1 MFDFSKIS
9 KKSLIGKFLR
19 KILKLLPK
27 NSVLPILQGKLRGTK
42 WIISS
47 GVFSY
52 WLGCY
57 ESEKQKSF
65 IKQIKSGDVVYD
77 IGANVGFYTLLASK
91 LVEDRGRVY
100 AFEPLPRN
108 IFYLKK
114 HISLN
119 KLKNVEIIETA
130 VSDKEGEENF
140 LEADSVTS
148 RLDSVGSFKVKT
160 ISLDNLVKNKKIL
173 PPNVMKIDV
182 EGAELKVLLGVKDI
196 IEKYKPIIFIA
207 LDNPDTKEKVI
218 QMIKNFGYNI
228 FDLNFQD
235 IQEINNISEIICI
248 KNENINFRTF
258 K

>member
-1 MFDFSKIS
+1 MIDFSKI
-9 KKSLIGKFLR
+9 
-19 KILKLLPK
+19 PK
-27 NSVLPILQGKLRGTK
+27 NSLFGKILRRILRLITPNSILPILQGRLRGIK
-42 WIISS
+42 WIIGS

-57 ESEKQKSF
+57 ELEKQKAF

-77 IGANVGFYTLLASK
+77 IGAHVGFYTLLASK
-91 LVEDRGRVY
+91 LVGDRGRVY

-119 KLKNVEIIETA
+119 KLKNVEIIEAA

-140 LEADSVTS
+140 LEADSATS
-148 RLDSVGSFKVKT
+148 RLDNSGSFKVKT
-160 ISLDNLVKNKKIL
+160 VSLDNLVKNKKIL
-173 PPNVMKIDV
+173 PPNVIKIDV
-182 EGAELKVLLGVKDI
+182 EGAELKVLLGAKEL

-228 FDLNFQD
+228 LDLDFQD

-248 KNENINFRTF
+248 K

>member
-9 KKSLIGKFLR
+9 KESLTGKFLR
-19 KILKLLPK
+19 KILKLIPP

-42 WIISS
+42 WIIGS

-57 ESEKQKSF
+57 ESEKQKAF
-65 IKQIKSGDVVYD
+65 IKQIKLGNVFYD
-77 IGANVGFYTLLASK
+77 IGAHVGFYTILASK
-91 LVEDRGRVY
+91 LVGDRGRVY

-119 KLKNVEIIETA
+119 KLKNVEIIEAA

-140 LEADSVTS
+140 LEVDSATS
-148 RLDSVGSFKVKT
+148 RLDPHGSFKVKT
-160 ISLDNLVKNKKIL
+160 VSLDNLVKNKKIL

-182 EGAELKVLLGVKDI
+182 EGAELKVLLGAKDI
-196 IEKYKPIIFIA
+196 IEKYRPIIFVA
-207 LDNPDTKEKVI
+207 LDNANTKEKVAQI
-218 QMIKNFGYNI
+218 IKNFGYNI
-228 FDLNFQD
+228 FDLNFKD
-235 IQEINNISEIICI
+235 IQEINNMSEIICM
-248 KNENINFRTF
+248 KR
-258 K
+258 